1 MHADHIYTLHKELSI
16 FKQFKLT
23 KLNFWSYLDQMKAL
37 KMFLGFPSIQES
49 LQEFSI
55 SHLKSLNFSS
65 TLSLLVKCKGLKHMS
80 ISVFIENEE
89 YKEEIEKIKKIKEDI
104 FGSNPDIDIQIK
116 YEYPRR
122 GWFSYV

>member
-1 MHADHIYTLHKELSI
+1 MHADHIYTLYTELSI

-23 KLNFWSYLDQMKAL
+23 KLNFRSYLDQMKAL

-55 SHLKSLNFSS
+55 LHLKSPNFSS
-65 TLSLLVKCKGLKHMS
+65 TLSLLVKCKGIRQMS
-80 ISVFIENEE
+80 ISVFIENKE
-89 YKEEIEKIKKIKEDI
+89 YKEEIEKIKENI
-104 FGSNPDIDIQIK
+104 FESNPDIDIQIE
-116 YEYPRR
+116 YEYPSR